1 MILKNKKNTLTGV
14 WLALFMILLVACN
27 SANISSG
34 QTNPTSGPSGS
45 ATDYPA
51 IDAGS
56 CKLVLQS
63 AQVSDRYPPGC
74 VSGSKN
80 CLQMNSGEELLLVS
94 FKPIGSCNLESLA
107 DEVAFEKDLYLLAI
121 DGTRSERLVTGV
133 DGGVFTLGFSLASS
147 PDNLLLVWGKNP
159 KLKLPKINP

>member
-1 MILKNKKNTLTGV
+1 MTFLDRFTRQAA
-14 WLALFMILLVACN
+14 WLAMLMIILVACIGA
-27 SANISSG
+27 SIG
-34 QTNPTSGPSGS
+34 HTQPTSGTSGS
-45 ATDYPA
+45 ATDFPV

-56 CKLVLQS
+56 CELLLQEV
-63 AQVSDRYPPGC
+63 QVSDRYPPGC

-80 CLQMNSGEELLLVS
+80 CLQMNAGEDLLLVQ
-94 FKPIGSCNLESLA
+94 FKPQGSCNLEALT

-121 DGTRSERLVTGV
+121 DGTRSERLVTGI

-159 KLKLPKINP
+159 KIKLPPVTP